1 MAIVYNVQMH
11 PVYAGHVN
19 DHKVLAEREFDTA
32 KEATDYVK
40 FFNNLGAH
48 GAVAA
53 IYNGAIDTETGEN
66 L

>member
-48 GAVAA
+48 GVVA
-53 IYNGAIDTETGEN
+53 IYQGAIDTETGEN